1 MWWRRKN
8 VQKTEAEVLMQQAQV
23 LMNKLIK
30 NTEEDLERLKSSRD
44 ELEELSK
51 QLKKLQG

>member
-1 MWWRRKN
+1 MWWRKKERQ
-8 VQKTEAEVLMQQAQV
+8 VTEAEALMVQAKS
-23 LMNKLIK
+23 LMDKLVK
-30 NTEEDLERLKSSRD
+30 ETEEDLERLKSSRN

>member
-30 NTEEDLERLKSSRD
+30 DTEEDLERLKSSRN

>member
-8 VQKTEAEVLMQQAQV
+8 VQKTEEEVLMQQAQV

-30 NTEEDLERLKSSRD
+30 DTEEDLERLKSSRD

>member
-30 NTEEDLERLKSSRD
+30 DTEEDLERLKSSRD